1 MAYIRKKSL
10 TPEEK
15 QIQHESHQKLLKENK
30 RQMNEL
36 NEATEII
43 ESLIKSAKKGKF
55 NITAISTTLLGL
67 MDEIDKV

>member
-15 QIQHESHQKLLKENK
+15 QIQYESHQKWLKESN

-36 NEATEII
+36 NKAMEMI
-43 ESLIKSAKKGKF
+43 ESLIESAKKGKF
-55 NITAISTTLLGL
+55 NITAISTTLHSLIQ
-67 MDEIDKV
+67 EIDKV